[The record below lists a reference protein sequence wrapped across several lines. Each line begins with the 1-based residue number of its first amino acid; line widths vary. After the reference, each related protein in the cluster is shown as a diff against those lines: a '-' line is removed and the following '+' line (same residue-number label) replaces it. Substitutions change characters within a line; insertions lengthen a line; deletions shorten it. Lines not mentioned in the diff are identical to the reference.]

1 MLQSVPPPPV
11 EIVVTG
17 RSLEA
22 SRGERLLRPTI
33 IGPAEL
39 ADTPLTGLDQL
50 LTAEAGL
57 QLFRRSDAR
66 SANPTTQ
73 GITLRALG
81 GNAGSRT
88 LLILDGVPQTDPF
101 GGWAPWPAFDPAGLA
116 EVRITR
122 GGGGVT
128 AGPGALAGVIELTSR
143 SDERLRAD
151 IEGGS
156 RGSLQGSLGASAQ
169 VGSGRVT
176 FSASGARGDGF
187 SPIVAAD
194 RGPADRA
201 APYRNAAARLRYLA
215 PLGSAE
221 LQASLSGFTDRRDRG
236 VDYSQ
241 NLSRGADASLRLVG
255 RGALPFVLLGYAQRR
270 GFENGS
276 ASLTPGRTEARP
288 AALQYEVPSHAFGG
302 SAELRPH
309 LLPGVE
315 LRFGTD
321 LRVMAGQSR
330 EYGSYTAALL
340 PTRDRR
346 SGGRSG
352 IAGLFAEASTSVGA
366 LDLSLAGRI
375 DRWWIGGGFY
385 QDRLIAT
392 GSLNQDLRYP
402 ARDGRRPTARAAG
415 ALALGEGWTLSSAAY
430 LGWRL
435 PTLNELFRPFRAGTD
450 ATAANPLLRPERLRG
465 AEAALAWEREGWSA
479 SATLF
484 DNRLSDPVANV
495 TLATGPGTF
504 PQVGFVGAGGAYR
517 QRQNL
522 PAIRSRGVELA
533 GGWRAGPWRARLSAT
548 LTDARV
554 RAPGLDGLRPAQ
566 TPRTAI
572 GASLGWSERDR
583 FAALTLSHVGA
594 QFEDDLNT
602 QRLAP
607 ATVLGLSG
615 GVPLSRRLSLTAR
628 AENLLNETVL
638 AGVNGDGVRE
648 RAAPRTL
655 WVGLR
660 WR

>member
-1 MLQSVPPPPV
+1 MIQSVPPPPV

-22 SRGERLLRPTI
+22 SRGERLLRPTV

-39 ADTPLTGLDQL
+39 ADTPLSGLDQL

-66 SANPTTQ
+66 SANPTSQ

-81 GNAGSRT
+81 GNAASRT

-122 GGGGVT
+122 GGGSVT
-128 AGPGALAGVIELTSR
+128 AGPGAIAGVIDLTSR
-143 SDERLRAD
+143 ADTGLRAD
-151 IEGGS
+151 LEGGS
-156 RGSLQGSLGASAQ
+156 RGSLQGSLGGAAAL
-169 VGSGRVT
+169 GSGRLIL
-176 FSASGARGDGF
+176 SASGARGDGF
-187 SPIVAAD
+187 SPILAAD

-201 APYRNAAARLRYLA
+201 APYRNAAARLRYFVA
-215 PLGSAE
+215 VGGSE
-221 LQASLSGFTDRRDRG
+221 LQASLSGFTDQRDRG
-236 VDYSQ
+236 VDYSANRSQ
-241 NLSRGADASLRLVG
+241 GADASLRLVG
-255 RGALPFVLLGYAQRR
+255 RGAVPFILLGYAQWR

-276 ASLTPGRTEARP
+276 AAVSRGRSVATP
-288 AALQYEVPSHAFGG
+288 AALQYDVPSHAYGG
-302 SAELRPH
+302 SAELRPRI
-309 LLPGVE
+309 LPGVE

-321 LRVMAGQSR
+321 LRLTAGESR

-352 IAGLFAEASTSVGA
+352 TAGLFGEASTSLGA
-366 LDLSLAGRI
+366 LDLSLAARL
-375 DRWWIGGGFY
+375 DRWWIRDGFF

-392 GSLNQDLRYP
+392 VALSQDLRYP
-402 ARDGRRPTARAAG
+402 SRRGWRPTARLAA
-415 ALALGEGWTLSSAAY
+415 AHPLGGGWTLSSATY

-450 ATAANPLLRPERLRG
+450 ATAANAFLEPERLRG
-465 AEAALAWEREGWSA
+465 AEAALAWEGGGWSA
-479 SATLF
+479 GATLF
-484 DNRLSDPVANV
+484 ANRLLDPVANV

-504 PQVGFVGAGGAYR
+504 PQVGFVAAGGAYR

-522 PAIRSRGVELA
+522 SAIRSRGVELA
-533 GGWRAGPWRARLSAT
+533 GGWRSGPWRARLSAT

-554 RAPGLDGLRPAQ
+554 RAPSLAGLRPAQ
-566 TPRTAI
+566 TPRTAL

-583 FAALTLSHVGA
+583 FAALTLARTGA

-607 ATVLGLSG
+607 ATVLGVSG
-615 GVPLSRRLSLTAR
+615 GVPLSRHLSLTAR
-628 AENLLNETVL
+628 AENLLDETVL
-638 AGVNGDGVRE
+638 AGVSGDGIRE
-648 RAAPRTL
+648 RATPRTL